1 MFVTSFNKV
10 MSYDRFDLIWRYLH
24 LQDNEAVPVDE
35 ERLDKLR
42 KIRWYLDY
50 LDQKFSCNFIP
61 KSWKTNATIDE
72 IMIKFK
78 GTVIP
83 TILASKPNKV
93 GWKIVEHGRQ
103 WHWIYA
109 PFPNIYWKRGFSRKR
124 IIVQSSDVFMFQ
136 YAWQKPSS
144 LFWQLLYKRGIV
156 EGLAHTRC
164 SSLWYRTNHKGSPKQ
179 LLPKQLK
186 LNKHEFKVAQKD
198 ELTFCVWQDTNTV
211 CVLSNF
217 HDPEIARTVN
227 RRSGMKIQRLVV
239 VPKMLSDYQKNMK
252 GVDLCDQ
259 TVEYYLLNHRSKK
272 WWRRICFYLGTDH
285 LTWRGGLWF
294 FVSFRIFFS
303 DNTRVR
309 IFIFFVAQ
317 DFHITLYDKTSE
329 SDFFFFSSTK
339 IRIFFSAT

>member
-1 MFVTSFNKV
+1 
-10 MSYDRFDLIWRYLH
+10 
-24 LQDNEAVPVDE
+24 
-35 ERLDKLR
+35 
-42 KIRWYLDY
+42 
-50 LDQKFSCNFIP
+50 
-61 KSWKTNATIDE
+61 
-72 IMIKFK
+72 
-78 GTVIP
+78 
-83 TILASKPNKV
+83 
-93 GWKIVEHGRQ
+93 
-103 WHWIYA
+103 
-109 PFPNIYWKRGFSRKR
+109 
-124 IIVQSSDVFMFQ
+124 
-136 YAWQKPSS
+136 
-144 LFWQLLYKRGIV
+144 
-156 EGLAHTRC
+156 
-164 SSLWYRTNHKGSPKQ
+164 

-227 RRSGMKIQRLVV
+227 RRSGMKIQRPVV

-285 LTWRGGLWF
+285 LTSRGGYGFL
-294 FVSFRIFFS
+294 FRSEIFFR
-303 DNTRVR
+303 TTQVR

-329 SDFFFFSSTK
+329 SDYFFFPPPKSEY
-339 IRIFFSAT
+339 FFPQHWESEYFFRKKP